1 MELLYIA
8 EKLKIPVSE
17 VSVNWT
23 EIDGKLQNLYMSYF
37 QESFLGAHSPCL
49 SQALM
54 LFGLILKNL
63 AYLFPFILISRYI
76 WHLFSNIHLI
86 SPNHILY
93 YVLVSL

>member
-37 QESFLGAHSPCL
+37 QDSFLGAHSPCL
-49 SQALM
+49 SQGSM
-54 LFGLILKNL
+54 LFGLFLKNL
-63 AYLFPFILISRYI
+63 A
-76 WHLFSNIHLI
+76 
-86 SPNHILY
+86 
-93 YVLVSL
+93 